1 MDKLFCHKK
10 CLKDVEYHTITNG
23 PHDEAMCIE
32 CGNRIKFIKKK
43 PGKLLPINIM
53 GAIQSNSAV
62 IYLTISDGKICRRV
76 KSPTVNSVERHT
88 KDGKLVNEEFY
99 TGWKGI
105 ITDIQTRES
114 DYGKEWIVSIKDND
128 GTAQLSFKYSS
139 GYASS
144 FLKAL
149 PNVNLATEVTITP
162 KVTIE
167 GEKKRTTIFLNQ
179 DGKAVKWYY
188 TKDNMN
194 GCPSLQ
200 QVKVKGVL
208 TWDDSDMMEFLEQM
222 VKDKLSKVADS
233 ASIDTDDLDE
243 IPF

>member
-1 MDKLFCHKK
+1 
-10 CLKDVEYHTITNG
+10 
-23 PHDEAMCIE
+23 
-32 CGNRIKFIKKK
+32 
-43 PGKLLPINIM
+43 M
-53 GAIQSNSAV
+53 GAIQSNSAT
-62 IYLTISDGKICRRV
+62 IYLTISDGRICRRV
-76 KSPTVNSVERHT
+76 KSPTATSVERHT
-88 KDGKLVNEEFY
+88 KTGNLVHEEFY
-99 TGWKGI
+99 KGWAGK

-114 DYGKEWIVSIKDND
+114 EYGKDWVVSIEDND
-128 GTAQLSFKYSS
+128 GIALLSFKYSS
-139 GYASS
+139 GYAAS

-149 PNVNLATEVTITP
+149 PNVDLSKEVTITP

-179 DGKAVKWYY
+179 SGNPVKWFY

-194 GCPSLQ
+194 GCPGLQ

-222 VKDKLSKVADS
+222 VKNKMSKTTNNVS
-233 ASIDTDDLDE
+233 FDTDDLDE

>member
-1 MDKLFCHKK
+1 M
-10 CLKDVEYHTITNG
+10 LKTTQLKADI
-23 PHDEAMCIE
+23 
-32 CGNRIKFIKKK
+32 
-43 PGKLLPINIM
+43 LLSFYIM
-53 GAIQSNSAV
+53 GAIQSNSAI

-99 TGWKGI
+99 TGWRGQ
-105 ITDIQTRES
+105 ITAIETRES

-128 GTAQLSFKYSS
+128 GMAQLSFKYSS

-149 PNVNLATEVTITP
+149 PNVNLASEVTITP

-179 DGKAVKWYY
+179 NGNPVKWYY
-188 TKDNMN
+188 TKDNQN
-194 GCPSLQ
+194 GCPGLK
-200 QVKVKGVL
+200 QVKVKGVM

-222 VKDKLSKVADS
+222 VKEKMSKVVNVAISDS
-233 ASIDTDDLDE
+233 DDLE
-243 IPF
+243 ELPF

>member
-1 MDKLFCHKK
+1 MQSL
-10 CLKDVEYHTITNG
+10 LKTTQLKADI
-23 PHDEAMCIE
+23 
-32 CGNRIKFIKKK
+32 
-43 PGKLLPINIM
+43 LLSFYIM

-76 KSPTVNSVERHT
+76 KSPTLNSVERHT

-149 PNVNLATEVTITP
+149 PNVELSKEVTITP

-208 TWDDSDMMEFLEQM
+208 TWDDSDMMEFLEKM
-222 VKDKLSKVADS
+222 VKEKLSKVADS
-233 ASIDTDDLDE
+233 TSFDTDDLDE
-243 IPF
+243 VPF